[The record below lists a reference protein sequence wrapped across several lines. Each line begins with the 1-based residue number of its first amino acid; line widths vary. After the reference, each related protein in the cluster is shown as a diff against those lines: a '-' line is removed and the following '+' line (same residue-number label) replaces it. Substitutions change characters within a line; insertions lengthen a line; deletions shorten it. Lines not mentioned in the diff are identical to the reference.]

1 MSIDISLLRSRRA
14 ARSRTKSATA
24 PSAVA
29 GDRGASTLP
38 ASDRPGKARILL
50 AGDDAAQGLMI
61 RRTLESD
68 GYDVVSRAT
77 GRDTVL
83 ALLQSPAD
91 LLLVNAPLCDG
102 SAAALLRWTRARRQS
117 AHMTCMVMVP
127 PNDAQ
132 LVAGLY
138 DAGADFVITR
148 RTELDLLS
156 RKVGA
161 ALARRPLALAS

>member
-14 ARSRTKSATA
+14 ASLRTKSATA

-29 GDRGASTLP
+29 GDRTAGPLP
-38 ASDRPGKARILL
+38 VPARPGKASILL

-83 ALLQSPAD
+83 ALLQSPAA

-102 SAAALLRWTRARRQS
+102 SAAALLRWTRSRRQS

-132 LVAGLY
+132 LVASLY
-138 DAGADFVITR
+138 DAGADFVITPP
-148 RTELDLLS
+148 TQLGLLS

>member
-1 MSIDISLLRSRRA
+1 MPIDISLLRTSRAAMLRSRRVAGAPA
-14 ARSRTKSATA
+14 APAG
-24 PSAVA
+24 PSAPLLT
-29 GDRGASTLP
+29 S
-38 ASDRPGKARILL
+38 SDRPGKARILL
-50 AGDDAAQGLMI
+50 AGDDAAQDLMI

-68 GYDVVSRAT
+68 GYEVISRT
-77 GRDTVL
+77 SGRDAVL
-83 ALLQSPAD
+83 SLLHSPAD